1 MGWDPIG
8 DIKKG
13 LKKLDDHVRQEVR
26 NVNKQF
32 YDDMLGIEKSQ
43 ADSLLKPGGIVAAN
57 RDRMDARTETAKRQA
72 EKQLAKAKEAR
83 ELPYILANQ
92 ALAARRKKLASS
104 SLLASGAQGGGSGG
118 GMLSTVLAMGKDT
131 LGA

>member
-1 MGWDPIG
+1 MGWDPLE
-8 DIKKG
+8 DLKKAG
-13 LKKLDDHVRQEVR
+13 KKLDDRVRQEVR

-32 YDDMLGIEKSQ
+32 YDDMLGIEKEQ
-43 ADSLLKPGGIVAAN
+43 ADSVLKPGGIVAAN
-57 RDRMDARTETAKRQA
+57 RDRMDARTATAKKRAQKVL
-72 EKQLAKAKEAR
+72 EEAKRAR

-118 GMLSTVLAMGKDT
+118 GMLATVLATGKNT